1 MHIISRKALREF
13 WERHPEAEDPLQ
25 NWYRIASHAE
35 WKNLAE
41 LPEFAADRERMR
53 KQSPA
58 NRVPVSSATQPGPA
72 LAMVLDGRR
81 TDREPDRDFYVAF
94 NASREPMPF
103 TVAPAPQG
111 RPWRRVV
118 DTALASPLD
127 IVAQEEAPMVPEWSR
142 YTLAAFSLVVL
153 MGEG

>member
-1 MHIISRKALREF
+1 AGDVVWHGLEPYKPDF
-13 WERHPEAEDPLQ
+13 TG
-25 NWYRIASHAE
+25 
-35 WKNLAE
+35 K
-41 LPEFAADRERMR
+41 
-53 KQSPA
+53 
-58 NRVPVSSATQPGPA
+58 T

-94 NASREPMPF
+94 NASREPRTF
-103 TVAPAPQG
+103 LIAPAPQG

-127 IVAQEEAPMVPEWSR
+127 IVAWQEGPTVREWSG

-153 MGEG
+153 IGEG